1 MGPHHGPPMERGA
14 RFVRILFL
22 GDTQL
27 DYVSDPLYIGL
38 SRVLGNEQVV
48 DFPYKPIYHDP
59 EARYWFMAQ
68 RPGRRCSREEI
79 IALLRDRYFDLV
91 CLSSARTECLEECRR
106 LSGAVPFPPLVFVD
120 GEDDARI
127 RHEVVARVP
136 VGVYF
141 KRDYVWKL
149 GGRLSDLGA
158 LAWTFRGDRELFAR
172 TVPLPLSIILETLP
186 DLGPVRKEVDVSYRG
201 RASHPRRVKAVE
213 ILSNMEGVRFAGGV
227 YASPEDRKYK
237 LRAGRLAR
245 LSTKLL
251 DDGPAAEEDRRKKK
265 SPEGYYREIAA
276 SKIAVALRGGGRTAS
291 LRYFEIVAMK
301 TLLLSDAPETLIPND
316 FVDRRH
322 AVYCRADLRDLESLV
337 RHYLR
342 EDAEREAIAREG
354 HAHLLKYHTCE
365 RRAEYFVDVCRRVL

>member
-1 MGPHHGPPMERGA
+1 
-14 RFVRILFL
+14 VRILFL

-38 SRVLGNEQVV
+38 SRVLGDEQVV
-48 DFPYKPIYHDP
+48 DYPYKPIYHDP
-59 EARYWFMAQ
+59 EVRYWFMAQ
-68 RPGRRCSREEI
+68 RPGRRYSREEI
-79 IALLRDRYFDLV
+79 TELLRDRYFDLV
-91 CLSSARTECLEECRR
+91 CLSSARTECLEEYRR
-106 LSGAVPFPPLVFVD
+106 LSGEVPLPPLVFVD

-127 RHEVVARVP
+127 RHEVVARFP
-136 VGVYF
+136 IGVYF

-172 TVPLPLSIILETLP
+172 TVPLPLSIILETIP
-186 DLGPVRKEVDVSYRG
+186 DLGLVPKEIDVSYRG

-213 ILSNMEGVRFAGGV
+213 ILSGMEGVRFAGGV

-251 DDGPAAEEDRRKKK
+251 DDAPAGEEDQRKKK
-265 SPEGYYREIAA
+265 APEAYYREIAA

-291 LRYFEIVAMK
+291 LRYFEIVSMK
-301 TLLLSDAPETLIPND
+301 TLLLSDAPETVIPND

-322 AVYCRADLRDLESLV
+322 AVYCRPDLRNLESLV
-337 RHYLR
+337 RYYLR
-342 EDAEREAIAREG
+342 EDAEREVIAREG
-354 HAHLLKYHTCE
+354 YAHLLKYHTCE